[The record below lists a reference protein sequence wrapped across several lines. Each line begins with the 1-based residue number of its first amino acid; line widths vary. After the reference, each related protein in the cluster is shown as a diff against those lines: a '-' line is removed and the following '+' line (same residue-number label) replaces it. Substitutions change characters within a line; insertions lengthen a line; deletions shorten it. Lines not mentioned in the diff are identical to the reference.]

1 MELEQYIKILR
12 AHWLGLLAFVLA
24 GIALAGAWT
33 LTQDKTFAA
42 DASAIV
48 EAQIPLAEDDSIVD
62 PSKINVGT
70 TAVNQSIP
78 TLMALAGSRE
88 VADRVIA
95 NLNINETPGSLVNRV
110 SVSNPRGAAIL
121 NIVAT
126 GPTPEDAQTLADAWL
141 VALSEEWNTI
151 KTGNK
156 DTDAPVYIYAFSN
169 PSLPSHPASP
179 NVKLALAV
187 GGLLGL
193 ALGVAYALLRSVLDR
208 RVRSAS
214 DIEDATG
221 VSVVGTI
228 PEEKSFVGGES
239 RLIPTSTA
247 AAGVQLH
254 AVAESLRELRTN
266 IQFMDIDNPPSS
278 IVFTSPLPGDGK
290 STTASNLAITLA
302 EGGKRVVLIDADLRR
317 PMIAKIFN
325 LIGNVGLTDVLL
337 ERAEIADVA
346 QRVPGVP
353 NLLVIASGSIPPNP
367 SEILGSERMRHLIES
382 LSDQATVIIDAPPV
396 IPVTDAALLANS
408 AGGAI
413 LVVSSGKT
421 TYEAIEKAL
430 TNISRA
436 GGRALGIVLNRVS
449 KKVADASYY
458 GHEYISRP
466 PTGSVPTV

>member
-1 MELEQYIKILR
+1 MI
-12 AHWLGLLAFVLA
+12 AFVLA
-24 GIALAGAWT
+24 GIAIAAAWT
-33 LTQDKTFAA
+33 LTQDKTYAA

-48 EAQIPLAEDDSIVD
+48 EAQIPLAEDDSVVD

-78 TLMALAGSRE
+78 TLMALAKSSD

-95 NLNINETPGSLVNRV
+95 NLNINETPATLVNRI
-110 SVSNPRGAAIL
+110 SISNPRAAAIL
-121 NIVAT
+121 IVNAT
-126 GPTPEDAQTLADAWL
+126 GPTPEDAQTLADTWL

-156 DTDAPVYIYAFSN
+156 ETDAPVYIHPFRN

-179 NVKLALAV
+179 NVQLALAV

-208 RVRSAS
+208 RVRTAS

-221 VSVVGTI
+221 ISVVGTI
-228 PEEKSFVGGES
+228 PDEKTFADVES

-254 AVAESLRELRTN
+254 AAAEALRELRTN
-266 IQFMDIDNPPSS
+266 IRFMDIDNPPSS

-346 QRVPGVP
+346 QGVPGVP

-382 LSDQATVIIDAPPV
+382 LSEQATVIIDAPPV

-408 AGGAI
+408 AGGVI

-436 GGRALGIVLNRVS
+436 GGRTLGIVLNRVS
-449 KKVADASYY
+449 KKAADASYY